1 MGRHAAVPT
10 ALLAVLLAAG
20 CTNGTS
26 SGDDAR
32 SNDPGRTS
40 GQPSAKPTETA
51 KVTGLD
57 LPTGAQVLVPQTSG
71 TGNADLPKFKPR
83 KDVYTV
89 HARCTGDGTMTIIDR
104 NRPKDSPTNVSCKG
118 PITIGRIYTDITT
131 QALGVRIRGG
141 DAKWSIAIVSG
152 EHKM

>member
-10 ALLAVLLAAG
+10 VLLAVLFAAG
-20 CTNGTS
+20 CSNSGYDAQS
-26 SGDDAR
+26 S
-32 SNDPGRTS
+32 DPGRAS
-40 GQPSAKPTETA
+40 VQPSAELTETA
-51 KVTGLD
+51 KASGLD
-57 LPTGAQVLVPQTSG
+57 LPKGAQVLVPETSG
-71 TGNADLPKFKPR
+71 TGDADLPKFKPL

-89 HARCTGDGTMTIIDR
+89 HARCTGGGTMTIIDR
-104 NRPKDSPTNVSCKG
+104 MNPKSSPSKVSCKA